1 MSVCDLF
8 MRPQRMPVVNKY
20 RLKKLDCPD
29 CAAKLET
36 ALRKLPGVKSVSL
49 DFSTQTMLL
58 ECQNLDEV
66 RKEIARL
73 EPEVRLQRMDA
84 PHEEFSEVLQ
94 HRQELLLLGVSAV
107 LFVVALLSEG
117 RFGHSW
123 KHVAEYALY
132 LLVYLLVGGKV
143 IGTAL
148 RNISRGRIFDE
159 SFLMTVSTLGALAIH
174 APAEAAGVMLFY
186 RFGEFLQEVSV
197 QRSRR
202 SIKALIELRPDQA
215 NVIHS
220 SGEIRIVA
228 PEQVA
233 PGSRI
238 LVRPGE
244 RIPLDGTVLSG
255 QSLLDTSAL
264 TGEAVP
270 RQVREEDTVLAGM
283 INKQGL
289 LTVQV
294 TRRFQESSLARIL
307 ELVEN
312 AAHKKAG
319 TELFF
324 TTFAR
329 YYTPVVVALAAL
341 TAILP
346 PLLLEG
352 ATFSNWLYRA
362 LVLLVISCPC
372 ALVVSIPL
380 TYFGAI
386 GAASRKGILI
396 KGSGYLD
403 ALRGLTTIYL
413 DKTGTLTR
421 GVFRVREVCPADG
434 FTEPQLLELAAL
446 AEAHSNHPI
455 ALSIR
460 AACGVE
466 LDFSRIQEYEALDG
480 SGVRALVDQKRV
492 LAGNDRIL
500 HQFEIPHPRCEIPGT
515 VVHLAVDQQYAGYL
529 IIGDELKADSAKAI
543 AELRQLGIKD
553 LIMLTGDNQ
562 ITAEAVANEA
572 GLDHFEANLLP
583 EDKVNI
589 LEKALHQPNRK
600 GKIAFVGDGVNDA
613 PVLTR
618 ADIGISMGS
627 LGSDAAIET
636 ADIVIMND
644 SLAKIPEVL
653 RLARKNRSI
662 LLQNIIFAL
671 GIKIAFMAFGIA
683 GQTSLWEAVFA
694 DMGVALIAIFNATR
708 MLEK

>member
-1 MSVCDLF
+1 M
-8 MRPQRMPVVNKY
+8 NKY
-20 RLKKLDCPD
+20 RLENLDCPD
-29 CAAKLET
+29 CAAKFEA

-58 ECQNLDEV
+58 ECRNLEQV
-66 RKEIARL
+66 RNEIARL
-73 EPEVRLQRMDA
+73 EPDVRLLEMDA
-84 PHEEFSEVLQ
+84 PLEEFSEVFL
-94 HRQELLLLGVSAV
+94 HRRELLLLASSAV
-107 LFVVALLSEG
+107 LFIAALLIDG
-117 RFGHSW
+117 RGH
-123 KHVAEYALY
+123 HVAAYMLY
-132 LLVYLLVGGKV
+132 LLAYLLVGGKV

-148 RNISRGRIFDE
+148 RNITRGRIFDE
-159 SFLMTVSTLGALAIH
+159 CFLMTVSTLGALAIQ
-174 APAEAAGVMLFY
+174 APAEAVGVMLFY
-186 RFGEFLQEVSV
+186 RLGEFLQEVAV

-202 SIKALIELRPDQA
+202 SIKALLELRPDQA
-215 NVIHS
+215 NVIELD
-220 SGEIRIVA
+220 GEIRSVA
-228 PEQVA
+228 PEKVA

-244 RIPLDGTVLSG
+244 RIPLDGIILSG

-264 TGEAVP
+264 TGESVP
-270 RQVREEDTVLAGM
+270 ISAREDDSVLAGM
-283 INKQGL
+283 VNKHGL
-289 LTVQV
+289 LVVEV
-294 TRRFQESSLARIL
+294 TRRFKESSLSRIL

-329 YYTPVVVALAAL
+329 YYTPFVVALAAL
-341 TAILP
+341 IAILP

-403 ALRGLTTIYL
+403 ALRKLTTIYL

-421 GVFRVREVCPADG
+421 GVFQVRDVCPADG
-434 FTEPQLLELAAL
+434 FTKQELLELAAL
-446 AEAHSNHPI
+446 AEAHSTHPI

-460 AACGVE
+460 EACGME
-466 LDFSRIQEYEALDG
+466 IDFSRIQEYEALEG
-480 SGVRALVDQKRV
+480 SGVRAIVDQKRV

-500 HQFEIPHPRCEIPGT
+500 HQFEIPHPCCEVPGT
-515 VVHLAVDQQYAGYL
+515 VVHLAVNQQYAGYL
-529 IIGDELKADSAKAI
+529 LIGDELKADSAKAI
-543 AELRQLGIKD
+543 AELRQMGVKD

-562 ITAEAVANEA
+562 ITAEAVAREA
-572 GLDHFEANLLP
+572 GLDQFGANLLP

-589 LEKALHQPNRK
+589 LEKALRQPGRK
-600 GKIAFVGDGVNDA
+600 GTIAFVGDGINDA

-644 SLAKIPEVL
+644 SLAKIPEAL
-653 RLARKNRSI
+653 RLARKNHRI

-671 GIKIAFMAFGIA
+671 GVKIAFMTFGIA
-683 GQTSLWEAVFA
+683 GRASLWEAVFA
-694 DMGVALIAIFNATR
+694 DIGVALIAIFNATR
-708 MLEK
+708 MLKQ